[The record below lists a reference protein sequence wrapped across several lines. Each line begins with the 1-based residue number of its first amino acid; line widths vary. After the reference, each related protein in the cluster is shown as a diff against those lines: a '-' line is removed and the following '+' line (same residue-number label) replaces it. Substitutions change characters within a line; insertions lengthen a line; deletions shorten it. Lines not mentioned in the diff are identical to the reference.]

1 MEAVVGRE
9 MAAASPVPW
18 TPGTGD
24 AVLADHPEREGILV
38 AHAVITSGP
47 KTTQQMLS
55 VILITQMYF

>member
-1 MEAVVGRE
+1 

-24 AVLADHPEREGILV
+24 AVLAYHPEREGILV

-47 KTTQQMLS
+47 KTTQMLS